1 MVKFDHIFISP
12 YEFHFLFL
20 FQFFCPKK
28 YVFETFTWVIIHMG
42 PFMVGVPKKEKK
54 T

>member
-1 MVKFDHIFISP
+1 MCAGPIK
-12 YEFHFLFL
+12 LFNL
-20 FQFFCPKK
+20 NGVVW
-28 YVFETFTWVIIHMG
+28 YMG